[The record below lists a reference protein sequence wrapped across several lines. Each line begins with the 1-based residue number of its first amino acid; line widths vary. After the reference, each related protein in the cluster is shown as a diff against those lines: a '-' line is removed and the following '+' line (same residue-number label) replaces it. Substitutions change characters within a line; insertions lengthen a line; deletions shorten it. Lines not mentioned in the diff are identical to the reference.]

1 MCLKELFF
9 KMGGGYLG
17 GNNNCV
23 SLLFLAVVNTI
34 TKINLGRKGF
44 ISFYMS

>member
-23 SLLFLAVVNTI
+23 SLLFLAV
-34 TKINLGRKGF
+34 TKVPGTDNLNEENLSL
-44 ISFYMS
+44 IVV